1 MRGRW
6 WPWLLLVL
14 ALVPALLIQGP
25 RHQVGVTPTQ
35 SINEAIF
42 ANPDTLDPALASS
55 ASDWAAVSNVF
66 APLLRETPGGQ
77 IVPNLISRYQIT
89 GKSLVLTVRPVLVVG
104 GGRLTADT
112 VAAALA
118 RPLWPRVSSPAARAL
133 LGQIVGAKAVVQG
146 KTPYLSGITVTGRN
160 TLTIQLTHAVTTDFV
175 NALANPL
182 LSIVPAPDMMRG
194 GPYWQLKNLDGTGG
208 YALANWVPNG
218 SLTFHRRAGRGPD
231 EVTLT
236 VFPSFQQAMM
246 SFRNQAV
253 DLIPVDPSQVAR
265 VPRSV
270 RADVRA
276 LPLPGDLYLVYRRAA
291 TRISSYPDQSVSGW
305 VKRAFRGRIPNLGGT
320 WPSSVPAA
328 RPMTVYVNQD
338 MPEAVQLAQT
348 LGHLRPSMVTVRM
361 VPETQL
367 ASLAKRGA
375 INAYIGQANLFKNP
389 GIMVPLAPMRQLWL
403 VNPQLGPL
411 RDFANGMVDWHS
423 IAVKP

>member
-42 ANPDTLDPALASS
+42 SNPATLDPALASS
-55 ASDWAAVSNVF
+55 ASEWAAVSNVF
-66 APLLRETPGGQ
+66 GPLLRKTPSGQ
-77 IVPNLISRYQIT
+77 IVPNLISHYQIS
-89 GKSLVLTVRPVLVVG
+89 GKSLIVTVRPVPVVG

-118 RPLWPRVSSPAARAL
+118 RPLWPRVHSTAAQAL
-133 LGQIVGAKAVVQG
+133 LGQIVGAKAVIQG
-146 KTPYLSGITVTGRN
+146 RTPYLSGITVDGKD
-160 TLTIQLTHAVTTDFV
+160 TLTIQLTHTVTAKFV
-175 NALANPL
+175 NALADPL
-182 LSIVPAPDMMRG
+182 LSIVPAPDLMRG

-218 SLTFHRRAGRGPD
+218 SLTFHRWNGRGPD
-231 EVTLT
+231 EVNLT
-236 VFPSFQQAMM
+236 VFPSLQQAIM

-253 DLIPVDPSQVAR
+253 DLIPVAPSQVAR

-276 LPLPGDLYLVYRRAA
+276 LPVPGDLYLVYRRAA
-291 TRISSYPDQSVSGW
+291 KRISSYPDQSVSGW
-305 VKRAFRGRIPNLGGT
+305 VNRAFGGRIPTLGGT
-320 WPSSVPAA
+320 WPSAVPAG

-348 LGHLRPSMVTVRM
+348 LGQLRSALVAVRE
-361 VPETQL
+361 VPETEL
-367 ASLAKRGA
+367 AHLAQSGA
-375 INAYIGQANLFKNP
+375 INAYIGQANLFKTP

-411 RDFANGMVDWHS
+411 RDFANGMLDWHS